1 MIKLSHGSVSSALTR
16 WNRSRISAWS
26 WQAHSGRFDSDDCWL
41 IKDYIDCIQPVEFIH
56 STTFFT
62 LHGIDVHVYLRSSQ
76 VLYQDRFCS
85 HCLISEEMTIWLS
98 QCPRVNS
105 AQLPAKL
112 LSNWDKNYA
121 VYCIAPL
128 RSVHN
133 VCWVF
138 WPPVILDKTLIRCN
152 FDVKTVILQ
161 SLEAPVAITD
171 DVTWVAQAFTMS
183 LFVYIGSLT
192 LTLCVFVSLLSY
204 LSCRQ

>member
-1 MIKLSHGSVSSALTR
+1 MC
-16 WNRSRISAWS
+16 
-26 WQAHSGRFDSDDCWL
+26 QAHSQDETALTYLRSHDRHIAVDSIVMTVGWL
-41 IKDYIDCIQPVEFIH
+41 KIILIVFNLSNCSCYY
-56 STTFFT
+56 FFT

-76 VLYQDRFCS
+76 VSYQDSCCI

-121 VYCIAPL
+121 GYCIAPF
-128 RSVHN
+128 RSAPVH
-133 VCWVF
+133 VCGVF
-138 WPPVILDKTLIRCN
+138 WPLVILDRTLIRCN

-171 DVTWVAQAFTMS
+171 DVTWAAQAFTMS